1 MKYVLEKLNVSSL
14 TVSQSESFMT
24 RQLNDMATIP
34 AANITDTPLQAYL
47 AGLIARHANYQ
58 KAIVVYRKEDET
70 EKVRLADERRDYD
83 ILALGKIFAVEL
95 HSPVAA
101 EADAA
106 KSLTGLFKSYAGL
119 ATREY
124 DTETTDIK
132 HLLADLASTKF
143 SKHVTTLACS
153 KYITRLKDSNAAFE
167 TIYKNRSVATSAK
180 VHYDTKALRTDLY
193 TYYKEFSGYVLAMA
207 NATNSPV
214 FIQILGMINNA
225 RKHYAE
231 LLVNNTSEKVD
242 ANTPIAGSSY

>member
-1 MKYVLEKLNVSSL
+1 MKNVLEKLTVSSL
-14 TVSQSESFMT
+14 SVSQSESLIT
-24 RQLNDMATIP
+24 RQLNDIATIP
-34 AANITDTPLQAYL
+34 AANITDAPLKAYL

-58 KAIVVYRKEDET
+58 KAVVVYRKEEET
-70 EKVRLADERRDYD
+70 EKVRIADERRDYD
-83 ILALGKIFAVEL
+83 IFALGKIFAVEL

-106 KSLTGLFKSYAGL
+106 KSLTGLYQSYAGL
-119 ATREY
+119 TKREY

-143 SKHVTTLACS
+143 SKHVTTLACT
-153 KYITRLKDSNAAFE
+153 KYITRLKDSNTAFE
-167 TIYKNRSVATSAK
+167 TLYGSRSIATAAK

-214 FIQILGMINNA
+214 FLQILGMINTA

-231 LLVNNTSEKVD
+231 MLVNNTSEKVD
-242 ANTPIAGSSY
+242 GSTPMADSNY